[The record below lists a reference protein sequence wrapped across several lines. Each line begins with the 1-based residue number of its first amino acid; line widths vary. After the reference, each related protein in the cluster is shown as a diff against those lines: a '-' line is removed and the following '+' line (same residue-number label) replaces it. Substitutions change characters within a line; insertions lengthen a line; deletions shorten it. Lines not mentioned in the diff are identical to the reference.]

1 MPRAMVLLMQFSK
14 DFQQLKRSV
23 SNFKPKCLELKNA
36 DLSQPVTEIK
46 TKTCGRTSLLSDE
59 LMTKTNDIIKPL
71 RLNAAS
77 TS

>member
-1 MPRAMVLLMQFSK
+1 MQFSK

-23 SNFKPKCLELKNA
+23 SNFKPKYLELKNA
-36 DLSQPVTEIK
+36 DLSQPITEIK
-46 TKTCGRTSLLSDE
+46 TKTRCRTSLLPDE

>member
-1 MPRAMVLLMQFSK
+1 MLRIMVLLIQFSK

-23 SNFKPKCLELKNA
+23 SNFKPKCLELKSA
-36 DLSQPVTEIK
+36 DLSQLVNEIK
-46 TKTCGRTSLLSDE
+46 TKSRGLTSLLPDE

-77 TS
+77 IS

>member
-1 MPRAMVLLMQFSK
+1 MQFSK

-23 SNFKPKCLELKNA
+23 SNFKLKCLELKSA
-36 DLSQPVTEIK
+36 DLSQLVNEIK
-46 TKTCGRTSLLSDE
+46 TKSRGLTSLLPDE

-77 TS
+77 IS